1 LGLYEDFSLFA
12 YRPGRTAYRI
22 VMKGT
27 IRKMSVAELVME
39 VFPAM
44 IDALKGP

>member
-1 LGLYEDFSLFA
+1 
-12 YRPGRTAYRI
+12 

-44 IDALKGP
+44 IDALKGL